1 MMKTKTKVESQEI
14 SEQDFQKLQEQNK
27 QMEQSLRVLTDLK
40 NLEDESYY
48 RQQLLMNQERNLL
61 LMERIAQAVEKNTAV
76 LETSLSEEEETE
88 EEPVE
93 EETKEELKETTK

>member
-1 MMKTKTKVESQEI
+1 MMKAKTEAENLESLKEKI
-14 SEQDFQKLQEQNK
+14 EELQQLN
-27 QMEQSLRVLTDLK
+27 QQLNQRLLVMTDLK
-40 NLEDESYY
+40 NLEDQSYY
-48 RQQLLMNQERNLL
+48 RQQNLL